1 MCVAFLLLA
10 VSVVAG
16 GWYGTKIPFSQQ
28 WPLYEALRTT
38 AAIIF
43 AVVGAWLAIIYPE
56 RLRMTFKERKEKVIG
71 EANIGKLFSPIVHST
86 LILSIVLIIGVVAP
100 VLKQID
106 FLLPYKDV
114 MRGASYAILVLLTF
128 WQIWTVVLT
137 LVPADMVKS
146 HTDRDDA
153 KQRAITGY
161 SSLSKRE
168 KKTD

>member
-1 MCVAFLLLA
+1 MA
-10 VSVVAG
+10 AG
-16 GWYGTKIPFSQQ
+16 GWYGKSIPFSQQ

-56 RLRMTFKERKEKVIG
+56 RLRMTFKERKQKVMG
-71 EANIGKLFSPIVHST
+71 EANIGKIFSPVVHST
-86 LILSIVLIIGVVAP
+86 LILSMVLVIGVVAP
-100 VLKQID
+100 VLKQMD
-106 FLLPYKDV
+106 FLLPYKEPL
-114 MRGASYAILVLLTF
+114 RGGAYAVLVLLTF

-146 HTDRDDA
+146 HSDREDA

-161 SSLSKRE
+161 ASLSKRE
-168 KKTD
+168 KKPD